1 MSSAMESFVN
11 VIELAVIQE
20 ATKQLAAL
28 PESDR
33 GLVSLEEV
41 VTYSLNR
48 VPPMYA
54 TSLTGWTHLYKRIEV
69 EMGCTLENVIYWA
82 IRNII
87 TNERNRTRGIEP
99 ERDRTPLPETALA
112 KPARALHKL
121 SQILEEKYLE
131 WSQVPSST
139 QKAIAA
145 MTRIQTSTPT
155 QLPAPDSD
163 YGSRFTSGANR
174 ALITSMKGYLQRAHV
189 KAQRPDQAKAWQRSE
204 QVPQKLEPE
213 VSPESSAKQMYMASS
228 RLGYV
233 NVMEEVVTAAAKS
246 LVKSVRMG
254 LQSKIQLH
262 DVVACAL
269 NLLPAMYASSEF
281 GMKFLRY
288 KIKTEMID
296 TISSMVR
303 QAIVQVC
310 KAPIRKV
317 LPTPIAEIEQQ
328 QSQAIAELQ
337 TILKRLDISWEN
349 VVSLIE
355 TELNLSS
362 ATNLGTD
369 DSYFHRAGIA

>member
-1 MSSAMESFVN
+1 MESFVN
-11 VIELAVIQE
+11 VIESAVIQE

-33 GLVSLEEV
+33 RLVSIEDV

-54 TSLTGWTHLYKRIEV
+54 TSLAGWTHLHKRIEE

-99 ERDRTPLPETALA
+99 ERDRTSLPETVLA

-131 WSQVPSST
+131 WSQVPSLT

-145 MTRIQTSTPT
+145 MTRIQTSVPT
-155 QLPAPDSD
+155 RPSISDPSD
-163 YGSRFTSGANR
+163 YSSRSTSVANR

-189 KAQRPDQAKAWQRSE
+189 KAQNPDRSKAWQRSE
-204 QVPQKLEPE
+204 QVPQNIEPE
-213 VSPESSAKQMYMASS
+213 VSPESTAKQIYMASS

-262 DVVACAL
+262 DVIACAL

-296 TISSMVR
+296 TISTMVR

-310 KAPIRKV
+310 KAPIRRV
-317 LPTPIAEIEQQ
+317 LPTPIAEFEQQ
-328 QSQAIAELQ
+328 QNQAINELQ
-337 TILKRLDISWEN
+337 TILKRLDISWKN

-355 TELNLSS
+355 TELNLSPVTS
-362 ATNLGTD
+362 SNAD